1 MIVTLVRYCP
11 RGEILK
17 RRESEDMSFNL
28 HALYMFSTFAF
39 MVMLPFQ
46 SKEQALMGAAAI
58 TVVAMLV
65 PGSTAWTQS
74 VEAAVLGD

>member
-1 MIVTLVRYCP
+1 
-11 RGEILK
+11 
-17 RRESEDMSFNL
+17 
-28 HALYMFSTFAF
+28 MFSTFSF

-46 SKEQALMGAAAI
+46 STENALMGAAAI
-58 TVVAMLV
+58 TVVAMLA